1 LKTRKI
7 FISKIF
13 TRKAWGTY
21 LIILSYKNIRNI
33 NKAFIELAGANIYET
48 REWEQ
53 KHWFMV
59 ALVMLANELT

>member
-1 LKTRKI
+1 MRKI

-33 NKAFIELAGANIYET
+33 NKAFIELAGANILEEESGSKNT
-48 REWEQ
+48 GLWLR
-53 KHWFMV
+53 
-59 ALVMLANELT
+59 LSC